1 MFSRKNRFVGWQS
14 LCLILLITLLAAC
27 STGTSSSVSSSPVP
41 SPTTQ
46 KTVPATIPTSPTPG
60 ITGPTTPGLKNCQP
74 ESPLDNSSVG
84 PEMQGTGIH
93 AELWAL
99 IQSTSG
105 IPPVAN
111 TLVKIVWRMTG
122 SGYFSVAALG
132 PSGAKVLPSQ
142 GPDGHMGSNWN
153 RPGDEWGTVFTFP
166 VAGCWDLHATRDNAS
181 GDVWLKVV
189 IR

>member
-14 LCLILLITLLAAC
+14 LCLILLIILLAAC
-27 STGTSSSVSSSPVP
+27 STGTSSSASPSLTP
-41 SPTTQ
+41 IAQ

-60 ITGPTTPGLKNCQP
+60 ITGPTSPGLKNCQP

-84 PEMQGTGIH
+84 PEVQGTGIH

-105 IPPVAN
+105 IPPVVN
-111 TLVKIVWRMTG
+111 TAVKIVWRMTG
-122 SGYFSVAALG
+122 TGDLQLSALG
-132 PSGAKVLPSQ
+132 PDGRRIS
-142 GPDGHMGSNWN
+142 PDWMQVHGGSNWK
-153 RPGDEWGTVFTFP
+153 RPGDEWGSGFTFP
-166 VAGCWDLHATRDNAS
+166 IPGCWDLHATRDNAS

>member
-1 MFSRKNRFVGWQS
+1 MFSQKNHFVGWQS
-14 LCLILLITLLAAC
+14 LCLILLTILLAAC
-27 STGTSSSVSSSPVP
+27 STGASSPASP
-41 SPTTQ
+41 SPTAQ
-46 KTVPATIPTSPTPG
+46 KTVPATIPTSPTPD
-60 ITGPTTPGLKNCQP
+60 ITGPTAPGLKNCQP
-74 ESPLDNSSVG
+74 ESPLDYSSVG

-122 SGYFSVAALG
+122 RGYFSIVASG
-132 PSGAKVLPSQ
+132 PSGMKVSPSQ

-153 RPGDEWGTVFTFP
+153 RPGDEWGSVFTFP
-166 VAGCWDLHATRDNAS
+166 IAGCWDLHATRDNAS

-189 IR
+189 VR